1 MATVALYNI
10 KGGVGKTA
18 AAVNLAYLAA
28 CDGAQTILF
37 DLDPQGSAAFYF
49 RIKPSRKLPGRKFLR
64 GGRWIEKRIRGTDYE
79 NLDLMPSNLSF
90 RNLDTTLSKLK
101 GSTKRLHRIL
111 KPYRKSYDFIFLDC
125 PPGIGLVS
133 ENMLFA
139 SDVVLVPCIPTTLSM
154 RTYDQLVGFFDSK
167 GRDVSRIYPFFAMVE
182 KRKRMHSELL
192 ATGGDP
198 EQRFLKTRIPYASE
212 VEKMGIHREPVPCF
226 APGSPAADAYQ
237 DLWNE
242 LKGMVPRR

>member
-28 CDGAQTILF
+28 RDGAQTILF

-49 RIKPSRKLPGRKFLR
+49 RINPSRKLPGRKFVR
-64 GGRWIEKRIRGTDYE
+64 GGRRIEKRIRGTDYE
-79 NLDLMPSNLSF
+79 NLDLLPSNLSY
-90 RNLDTTLSKLK
+90 RNLDTILSKF
-101 GSTKRLHRIL
+101 KRSSKQLHRIL
-111 KPYRKSYDFIFLDC
+111 KPYRKTYDFIFLDC

-133 ENMLFA
+133 ENILFA
-139 SDVVLVPCIPTTLSM
+139 SDIVLVPCIPTTLSM
-154 RTYDQLVGFFDSK
+154 RTCDQLVDFFQSK

-182 KRKRMHSELL
+182 KRKRMHIEHLESGRDREY
-192 ATGGDP
+192 
-198 EQRFLKTRIPYASE
+198 RFLDTQIPYATE
-212 VEKMGIHREPVPCF
+212 VERMGIHREPVPCF
-226 APGSPAADAYQ
+226 APGSPASNAYR

-242 LKGMVPRR
+242 LKAMASKR

>member
-28 CDGAQTILF
+28 SDGARTILF

-49 RIKPSRKLPGRKFLR
+49 RIKPSRKLPGGKFLR
-64 GGRWIEKRIRGTDYE
+64 GGRRIEKRIRGTDYE
-79 NLDLMPSNLSF
+79 NLDLLPSNLSF

-101 GSTKRLHRIL
+101 GPSKRLHRIL
-111 KPYRKSYDFIFLDC
+111 KPYRKTYDFIFLDC

-139 SDVVLVPCIPTTLSM
+139 SDIVLVPCIPTTLSM
-154 RTYDQLVGFFDSK
+154 RTCDQLVGFFRSR
-167 GRDVSRIYPFFAMVE
+167 GRDVSGIYPFFTMVE
-182 KRKRMHSELL
+182 KRKRMHTEILT
-192 ATGGDP
+192 AGRDR
-198 EQRFLKTRIPYASE
+198 EHRFLDTQIPYASE

-226 APGSPAADAYQ
+226 APGSAAANAYQ
-237 DLWNE
+237 DLWHE
-242 LKGMVPRR
+242 LKAIVSSR